1 MDPRRDVER
10 RELPGRLDRSTRWGM
25 TLGAAGL
32 AAVLGV
38 ARWLEP
44 DPRGFGTH
52 TQLGLAPCLFARV
65 TGYGCPSC
73 GMTTAFAWFA
83 RGRLDRSWQANP
95 VGALLAPTCVALIP
109 WLLAGAARGRPVG
122 TRSLERPLI
131 GLVVAA
137 VALSLLSWTFRLLL
151 GRAL

>member
-1 MDPRRDVER
+1 MKSPPRER
-10 RELPGRLDRSTRWGM
+10 ARLGLPTRYA
-25 TLGAAGL
+25 LVVSALGL

-52 TQLGLAPCLFARV
+52 TQLGLAPCAFALV
-65 TGYGCPSC
+65 TGQRCPAC

-95 VGALLAPTCVALIP
+95 VGSLLAPTCAILIP
-109 WLLAGAARGRPVG
+109 WLVAGALWGRPIG
-122 TRSLERPLI
+122 FRTLEQPLI
-131 GLVVAA
+131 GLAVAT
-137 VALSLLSWTFRLLL
+137 VALSLLSWTIRLFL
-151 GRAL
+151 GRVL